1 MSAQNRLISLAV
13 VGAVALAVWATTKPA
28 TRPGDGGDAGPVPA
42 AAVSTPPSPHPV
54 HTKAVAA
61 PTAAISAAAAISH
74 GSASAGI
81 IPASGS
87 SMVAAEAPSPP
98 PSVQAGMPSS
108 ERPPVPGGVDAA
120 RRATLD
126 AGTVALWEDWR
137 RRFLTVDGRVLDTG
151 NGGISHS
158 EGQGYGMLLAA
169 RIGDRASFAR
179 IWSWTYTTLF
189 VRDDGMMAWR
199 YDPKATPPITDRNSA
214 SDGDILV
221 AWALAE
227 AGRRW
232 SDADY
237 TDAAASLAAAI
248 RETVIVEHGG
258 RLMVLPGQEGFRR
271 DAGLVVNPAYWVLP
285 AFPVLATVD
294 ADGAA
299 VWTRLAGET
308 PAVMAAVRFGD
319 PSLPPEW
326 VVADADGGFA
336 LPQDPDF
343 AATFGYN
350 AVRVPLYLAW
360 AGVTDPALPIY
371 AELDR
376 LWPAGAVR
384 GIDRPQVVALPEG
397 VVRERGRDAG
407 FRAVA
412 GLVACIVHDARLPD
426 DVTAVDDTASYYA
439 ASLMLMVRM
448 AAAERKPAC
457 L

>member
-1 MSAQNRLISLAV
+1 
-13 VGAVALAVWATTKPA
+13 
-28 TRPGDGGDAGPVPA
+28 
-42 AAVSTPPSPHPV
+42 
-54 HTKAVAA
+54 
-61 PTAAISAAAAISH
+61 
-74 GSASAGI
+74 
-81 IPASGS
+81 
-87 SMVAAEAPSPP
+87 
-98 PSVQAGMPSS
+98 MPSS

-294 ADGAA
+294 ADGTA